1 MRACI
6 RNRRRDSLGVVNT
19 TLRAGACT
27 ATLIRPLDGPRAQGP
42 RRIIAVSGGIG
53 SGKSSVTRVFASKGA
68 VIADAD
74 AIARQILQ
82 PGEPVLAEVAREFG
96 NDLIRQDG
104 TLDRSLLASRVFGGE
119 GAEERVARLNAMT
132 HPVIEARAW
141 SILREAP
148 AGALA
153 VYDIPLLVEGDRADR
168 FDAVVIVDAPIEQR
182 IERLEARGV
191 ASEDA
196 RSRIRAQASS
206 QERRAV
212 ASIWIDN
219 EGSAAELEEVAGLV
233 YERWLTPDVPIVD

>member
-27 ATLIRPLDGPRAQGP
+27 ATLIRPPAAPRSQGP

-191 ASEDA
+191 APEDA

-206 QERRAV
+206 QERRAI

-219 EGSAAELEEVAGLV
+219 EGSVADLEEVAGLV
-233 YERWLTPDVPIVD
+233 YDRWLA